1 MSAGRFDSQ
10 RAIDAAK
17 RGLDD
22 ASERLAGGLARL
34 VAGSSDERL
43 EQVMRSPIR
52 RVVLDGIFWQMP
64 QHIEARRAAEVSSSI
79 RWLITGRPDGGA
91 DSYVLVISNGRCRVT
106 RGSTDP
112 EPRLTVTVDGAEF
125 LRLATGNSDPM
136 RSYFSGK
143 IGLQGDIMLLAKLTA
158 LFRMPARRAAPPTPP
173 AENDA
178 GDPGRPGDQKAGSSR

>member
-10 RAIDAAK
+10 RAIEAAR
-17 RGLDD
+17 RGLDG

-34 VAGSSDERL
+34 VASSSDERL
-43 EQVMRSPIR
+43 EQVMRTPIR

-64 QHIEARRAAEVSSSI
+64 QHIEMRRAAEVSSSI

-136 RSYFSGK
+136 RSYFTGK
-143 IGLQGDIMLLAKLTA
+143 IGLKGDIMLLAKLTA
-158 LFRMPARRAAPPTPP
+158 LFRMPARRTASETPP
-173 AENDA
+173 DEGDA
-178 GDPGRPGDQKAGSSR
+178 DDTARPGDQKAGSSR